1 MVLQFDNFIQN
12 VIFICCNTC
21 CLHVSSTAYAT
32 LIFLLALDLISDALT
47 RINYYVT
54 IIMLQRH
61 YLHGETVSRDEALA
75 INLNLCGSISRDR
88 ELTRLI

>member
-12 VIFICCNTC
+12 VIFI
-21 CLHVSSTAYAT
+21 LQYMLPFPLAYAT

-47 RINYYVT
+47 RINYYAT

-61 YLHGETVSRDEALA
+61 YLRGE
-75 INLNLCGSISRDR
+75 ISI
-88 ELTRLI
+88 TR